1 MFPTALTYNY
11 DRFRK
16 DGMKSMNPLAQQLNE
31 TLQQESPAVY
41 DMLSN
46 LGKAI
51 YFPKEGILS
60 QSAEAK
66 AKAKKYNATIGIA
79 TEGGKP
85 MHLKVIQDTLSSY
98 EPKDIYEYAPPA
110 GKPELRTAW
119 KEKMVKDNPSLA
131 SVKAEIGN
139 PIVTNALT
147 HGLSIVADLFADNGD
162 AVIIPNKNWENY
174 ELTFG
179 IRRNAE
185 IVEYPLY
192 NEEQRFNSEGLRQA
206 LLAQKAKGKA
216 IVVLNFPNNPTGYTP
231 DAQDGEAIVAAIA
244 AAAEEGIKVVAVT
257 DDAYFGL
264 FFENSLKESLFS
276 KLADIHPNVLAVKI
290 DGATK
295 EEYVWGFRVGFITY
309 ASSSKA
315 SLAALEQKTMGIIRS
330 TISSGPHPS
339 QTFVL
344 HALRSP
350 DYEAQKAEKFEIM
363 KNRANIVK
371 QLLDS
376 GRYGDKLNYY
386 PFNSGYFMCLKLSG
400 VSADAVRLHLLDNYG
415 IGTIALG
422 ETDLRVAFSCI
433 ESEGLEELFDTIYKA
448 VVELTEQ
455 A

>member
-1 MFPTALTYNY
+1 
-11 DRFRK
+11 
-16 DGMKSMNPLAQQLNE
+16 MNPIAQQLNE
-31 TLQQESPAVY
+31 TLQTENSNVY
-41 DMLSN
+41 EMLSA

-66 AKAKKYNATIGIA
+66 TKATKFNATIGIA
-79 TEGGKP
+79 TEGGQP
-85 MHLKVIQDTLSSY
+85 MHLKVIQETLTAY
-98 EPKDIYEYAPPA
+98 NPKDIYEYAPPG
-110 GKPELRTAW
+110 GKPELRAAW
-119 KEKMVKDNPSLA
+119 RTKMLKENPSLE
-131 SVKAEIGN
+131 VKGFGT

-147 HGLSIVADLFADNGD
+147 HGLSIVADLFADAGD

-179 IRRNAE
+179 VRRGAE

-192 NEEQRFNSEGLRQA
+192 NEQTRFNSEGLREA
-206 LLAQKAKGKA
+206 MLAQKDKGKV
-216 IVVLNFPNNPTGYTP
+216 IVILNFPNNPTGYTP
-231 DAQDGEAIVAAIA
+231 DPAEGEEIIAAIRD
-244 AAAEEGIKVVAVT
+244 AAEAGINVVAVT

-264 FFENSLKESLFS
+264 FFEDSLQESLFS
-276 KLADIHPNVLAVKI
+276 KLAELHPRVLAVKV

-309 ASSSKA
+309 ASKS
-315 SLAALEQKTMGIIRS
+315 AATLNVLEQKTLGIIRS

-344 HALRSP
+344 RALNSP
-350 DYEAQKAEKFEIM
+350 EFELQKAEKYDIM
-363 KNRANIVK
+363 KGRANRVK
-371 QLLDS
+371 ALLDS
-376 GRYGDKLNYY
+376 GRYGDVWSYY

-400 VSADAVRLHLLDNYG
+400 VTAETVRVHLLNQYG

-433 ESEGLEELFDTIYKA
+433 EEENLEELYDTIFKA
-448 VVELTEQ
+448 VSELIAEQ

>member
-1 MFPTALTYNY
+1 
-11 DRFRK
+11 
-16 DGMKSMNPLAQQLNE
+16 MNPLAQQLNE

-85 MHLKVIQDTLSSY
+85 MHLKVIQDTLSAY
-98 EPKDIYEYAPPA
+98 NPKDIYEYAPPA

-119 KEKMVKDNPSLA
+119 REKMVKDNPSLA
-131 SVKAEIGN
+131 SVQAELSN

-147 HGLSIVADLFADNGD
+147 HGLSIVADLFADTGD
-162 AVIIPNKNWENY
+162 AVIIPDKNWENY

-179 IRRNAE
+179 VRRNAE

-192 NEEQRFNSEGLRQA
+192 NEDQRFNSEGLREA
-206 LLAQKAKGKA
+206 LLAQKGKGKA
-216 IVVLNFPNNPTGYTP
+216 IVILNFPNNPTGYTP
-231 DAQDGEAIVAAIA
+231 DDQDGDAIIAAIKT
-244 AAAEEGIKVVAVT
+244 AAEEGVKVVAVT

-264 FFENSLKESLFS
+264 FFEDSMQESLFG
-276 KLADIHPNVLAVKI
+276 KLADLHPNVLAVKV

-315 SLAALEQKTMGIIRS
+315 ALAALEQKTMGIIRS

-344 HALRSP
+344 HALNSP
-350 DYEAQKAEKFEIM
+350 EFEAQKAEKFEIM

-371 QLLDS
+371 DLLDS
-376 GRYGDKLNYY
+376 GRYGNTLQYY
-386 PFNSGYFMCLKLSG
+386 PFNSGYFMCLKLSN
-400 VSADAVRLHLLDNYG
+400 VSADSVRLLLLDKYG

-433 ESEGLEELFDTIYKA
+433 EGEHLEELYDCIYKA
-448 VVELTEQ
+448 VLELTEQ

>member
-1 MFPTALTYNY
+1 
-11 DRFRK
+11 
-16 DGMKSMNPLAQQLNE
+16 MNPLAQALNATIE
-31 TLQQESPAVY
+31 RENSHVFA
-41 DMLSN
+41 MLST

-79 TEGGKP
+79 IENGQP
-85 MHLKVIQDTLSSY
+85 MHLKVIQDTLSAY
-98 EPKDIYEYAPPA
+98 NPKDLYEYAPPA
-110 GKPELRTAW
+110 GKPELRTVW
-119 KEKMVKDNPSLA
+119 RTKMLKENPSLA
-131 SVKAEIGN
+131 DKAYGN

-147 HGLSIVADLFADNGD
+147 HGLSIVADLFADQGD

-179 IRRNAE
+179 VRRGAE

-192 NEEQRFNSEGLRQA
+192 NSDNRFNSAGLREA
-206 LLAQKAKGKA
+206 LLAQKSKGKA

-231 DAQDGEAIVAAIA
+231 GAEEGAEIVAALRD
-244 AAAEEGIKVVAVT
+244 AAEAGINVVAVT

-264 FFENSLKESLFS
+264 FFEGSMHESLFGQ
-276 KLADIHPNVLAVKI
+276 LAGLHPRILPIKV

-309 ASSSKA
+309 AGA
-315 SLAALEQKTMGIIRS
+315 SDAMLAALEQKTLGIIRA

-344 HALRSP
+344 KALQAP
-350 DYEAQKAEKFEIM
+350 EFDAQKEEKFAIM
-363 KNRANIVK
+363 KGRANRVK
-371 QLLDS
+371 ALLDS
-376 GRYGDKLNYY
+376 GRFGDVWSYY
-386 PFNSGYFMCLKLSG
+386 PFNSGYFMCLKLNG
-400 VSADAVRLHLLDNYG
+400 VDAEAVRTRLLEAYE

-433 ESEGLEELFDTIYKA
+433 EEENLEELFDTIYKA
-448 VVELTEQ
+448 VQDV
-455 A
+455 AVASK